1 MTAKPTGTVTLL
13 FSDIEDSTSRLA
25 ELGAEKYQA
34 ALEEHRRILREA
46 VAKYAGHEFGAAGD
60 ALFVAFGSVQDAIRS
75 AVAAQSAL
83 NDHAWPGGRPLRVRM
98 GLHTCE
104 AIATADDY
112 VGIGVHRASRI
123 CAAGH
128 GGQVLLSHTTHAL
141 LTEAFGFAVRDLGE
155 HLLKGL
161 PEPERIYQLL
171 DPRLQSDFPP
181 LRTAR
186 KRPLNLPFE
195 GTRLVGRARELRAI
209 CETLRR
215 PDVRLLTLTGPGGT
229 GKTRLSVQA
238 AEDLAGDFAHG
249 VFFVPLAAIEDPALV
264 LPAIAQALGVS
275 AAAGQSLSAFL
286 AEKTILIVLDN
297 FEQVIAAAPEVASL
311 LAQAPRVKCLVTSR
325 EALHLTGEHVY
336 PVSPLAVPEVRR
348 LPPLA
353 ALAECESVALFVERA
368 KAVAPEFALTE
379 DNAPAIAE
387 ICLRLDGLP
396 LAIELAAARTRL
408 LSPAAMVKRL
418 PERLKLLAGGAR
430 DVPERQQTIRNAI
443 AWSYDLLD
451 QGERDLFAQLG
462 VFAGG
467 FTLEAAEAVCE
478 ASLVVAAGLV
488 DKSLVRRDDERLGML
503 ETIRA
508 FALEKLAERD
518 FVGAVRD
525 RHAAYFEALAEDAY
539 QRRGEREKQYLDL
552 LESEHD
558 NLRAA
563 LDRLRASAPERFLKL
578 AGALGW
584 FWHLHSHFAE
594 GRAYLAEALAMTSAR
609 DQIRARA
616 LAAAGELAAWS
627 GDLPAARAS
636 IEDAE
641 TIWRA
646 TGRDR
651 EIGLARLQLGW
662 GCFFGGDDQTAREC
676 MEESLRI
683 ARLVEERPFI
693 DRARVGLMQVLV
705 GIGKLGIVEPMARE
719 ALADA
724 ERQGDVNSAHFA
736 QHFLADCALI
746 RGDCATAGP
755 RYRRALELALELG
768 DRSETAYEIQGVAMA
783 AAGMSSPSR
792 ALRLGGAAASVF
804 DALGIDYTGVRFWNA
819 LLDRWLG
826 RARAD
831 LGAAA
836 AEAAWQEGRRMDF
849 ESAVEEALEDTPP
862 GPRA

>member
-1 MTAKPTGTVTLL
+1 VTPKPTGTVTLL

-25 ELGAEKYQA
+25 ELGADRYHA
-34 ALEEHRRILREA
+34 TLEEHRRILRDA
-46 VAKYAGHEFGAAGD
+46 VARHAGHEFGAAGD
-60 ALFVAFGSVQDAIRS
+60 ALFIAFNSVQDAIRS
-75 AVAAQSAL
+75 AIAAQSAL

-104 AIATADDY
+104 AMATADDY

-161 PEPERIYQLL
+161 PEPERLYQLL

-181 LRTAR
+181 LCTAR

-264 LPAIAQALGVS
+264 LPAIAQGLSVS
-275 AAAGQSLSAFL
+275 AAAGQSLPAYL
-286 AEKTILIVLDN
+286 AEKTLLVVLDN
-297 FEQVIAAAPEVASL
+297 FEQVIGARPELASL

-325 EALHLTGEHVY
+325 EPLHLTGEHVY
-336 PVSPLAVPEVRR
+336 PVSPLALPEVRR
-348 LPPLA
+348 LPSLA

-368 KAVAPEFALTE
+368 QAVAPGFALTE
-379 DNAPAIAE
+379 DNAPAVAE

-430 DVPERQQTIRNAI
+430 DLPERQQTIRNAI

-451 QGERDLFAQLG
+451 QGEHQLFVRLG
-462 VFAGG
+462 VFVGG

-478 ASLVVAAGLV
+478 TSLDAVAGLV
-488 DKSLVRRDDERLGML
+488 DKSLVRREGERLGML

-518 FVGAVRD
+518 FADAVRD

-539 QRRGEREKQYLDL
+539 RQRGQREKVCLDL

-563 LDRLRASAPERFLKL
+563 LDRLRAIAPERFLRL

-594 GRAYLAEALAMTSAR
+594 GRAYLAEALAMTSVR
-609 DQIRARA
+609 DEVRARA
-616 LAAAGELAAWS
+616 LSAAGELAAWA

-636 IEDAE
+636 IEEA
-641 TIWRA
+641 TAIWRDA
-646 TGRDR
+646 GRER
-651 EIGLARLQLGW
+651 EIGLAQIELGW
-662 GCFFGGDDQTAREC
+662 GYFYGGDDAAARRC

-683 ARLVEERPFI
+683 AKAVGERPFFN
-693 DRARVGLMQVLV
+693 RARVGLMQVLV
-705 GIGKLGIVEPMARE
+705 SIGELDIVEPMARE
-719 ALADA
+719 ALADS
-724 ERQGDVNSAHFA
+724 ERQDDLRSAHFA
-736 QHFLADCALI
+736 HHFLADCALI
-746 RGDCATAGP
+746 RGDCVTAGP
-755 RYRRALELALELG
+755 RYRRALELAVQPE
-768 DRSETAYEIQGVAMA
+768 RTPV
-783 AAGMSSPSR
+783 
-792 ALRLGGAAASVF
+792 
-804 DALGIDYTGVRFWNA
+804 
-819 LLDRWLG
+819 
-826 RARAD
+826 ARA
-831 LGAAA
+831 
-836 AEAAWQEGRRMDF
+836 GR
-849 ESAVEEALEDTPP
+849 EERKSV
-862 GPRA
+862 G